1 MASGPAVLDV
11 DSDIEELEG
20 TFEVNVDDELRS
32 DAGDELDCEEE
43 DPERVARESEPFPL
57 LFPPVRAN
65 LSAAMSKTYAKLRQD
80 TEKEAGSLIEEGNV
94 PGAIALYTEAMRSSG
109 ATAMMLV
116 TRATLL
122 LRQRRPCAAIRDCT
136 AALRINASMVKAYRV
151 RGTAHRK
158 LGHWRRAHRDLS
170 EAQGLKQ
177 DTATGELHRV
187 VAAHVAKLDGS
198 LKRNAAH
205 QSGEQ
210 LPTGVMPPL
219 PGTMP
224 SAPLDSAAATASNDL
239 KNLSKGQAVV
249 IEGLLKAP
257 HLNGK
262 RGVVE
267 RSDPRPA
274 ARGRWEV
281 ELRMDNGKL
290 EVKSLKRENIVTLNK
305 ADKAACR
312 NWAQEEKKH
321 REKRQQREEQEEQE
335 QYRKCV
341 EVKLGKLSVS
351 AQTRKLLGALD
362 PKKALAIIDKAG
374 DASEKNMDDFLASQ
388 ARRSLSEDSDDD
400 CEEDGGGA
408 YDPEEPPLKMQK
420 TSSRA

>member
-1 MASGPAVLDV
+1 MAAGSTVLDV

-20 TFEVNVDDELRS
+20 TFEVNVDEELRS
-32 DAGDELDCEEE
+32 DKGDELEGEEE
-43 DPERVARESEPFPL
+43 DLDRVPREAEPFPL

-65 LSAAMSKTYAKLRQD
+65 LSAAMSKAYAKIRQD
-80 TEKEAGSLIEEGNV
+80 TEKDAGSLIDEGNV

-109 ATAMMLV
+109 ATAMMLT

-151 RGTAHRK
+151 RGAAHRK

-177 DTATGELHRV
+177 DVATGELQRV
-187 VAAHVAKLDGS
+187 VAAYVAKLDGT
-198 LKRNAAH
+198 LKRNAAPRP
-205 QSGEQ
+205 GEQ
-210 LPTGVMPPL
+210 LPPL
-219 PGTMP
+219 QGATP
-224 SAPLDSAAATASNDL
+224 SAPAAAGHDFKDL
-239 KNLSKGQAVV
+239 DKGQAVV
-249 IEGLLKAP
+249 IEGLLRAP

-281 ELRMDNGKL
+281 ELRMENGKL

-305 ADKAACR
+305 TDKAACR
-312 NWAQEEKKH
+312 TWTQEERKH
-321 REKRQQREEQEEQE
+321 REERRQREEQEEQE
-335 QYRKCV
+335 QYQKCV
-341 EVKLGKLSVS
+341 EAKLSKLSVS
-351 AQTRKLLGALD
+351 AQTRKLLGALN
-362 PKKALAIIDKAG
+362 PKKALSIIDKAG
-374 DASEKNMDDFLASQ
+374 EASGKEDVDSFLASQ
-388 ARRSLSEDSDDD
+388 ARHSLSESDSEDD
-400 CEEDGGGA
+400 CEEEGGGT
-408 YDPEEPPLKMQK
+408 YDPEEPPLKKQK
-420 TSSRA
+420 AAPPT

>member
-1 MASGPAVLDV
+1 MASGPAVLEL

-20 TFEVNVDDELRS
+20 TFDVNVDEELRS
-32 DAGDELDCEEE
+32 DQGDVLEGEEE
-43 DPERVARESEPFPL
+43 DPERVAREAEPFPQ

-65 LSAAMSKTYAKLRQD
+65 LSAAMSKAYAKIRQD
-80 TEKEAGSLIEEGNV
+80 TEKDAGNLIEEGNV

-109 ATAMMLV
+109 ATAMMLT

-151 RGTAHRK
+151 RGAAHRK
-158 LGHWRRAHRDLS
+158 LGHWRKALRDLS

-177 DTATGELHRV
+177 DMATGELQRI
-187 VAAHVAKLDGS
+187 VAAYVAKLDGT
-198 LKRNAAH
+198 LKRNAALRP
-205 QSGEQ
+205 GE
-210 LPTGVMPPL
+210 GVVPSRQ
-219 PGTMP
+219 GAGP
-224 SAPLDSAAATASNDL
+224 SAPVMHYEATSLDL
-239 KNLSKGQAVV
+239 KDLDKGQAVV
-249 IEGLLKAP
+249 IEGLLRAP

-312 NWAQEEKKH
+312 NWAQEERKH
-321 REKRQQREEQEEQE
+321 REERRQREEQEEQE

-341 EVKLGKLSVS
+341 EAKFSKLSIS

-374 DASEKNMDDFLASQ
+374 EASEKNLDEFLASQ

-400 CEEDGGGA
+400 CEEEGGGI
-408 YDPEEPPLKMQK
+408 YDPEEPPLKKQK
-420 TSSRA
+420 SSSPV